1 MRDDDDLPGRI
12 GNAAIY
18 GRIAS
23 VDLKAGRVTVGAGDL
38 ETHSI
43 RFFTG
48 GAGGTRV
55 WSRPKVGEQVLLL
68 SPDGDMAGAI
78 ALRGVTSDAFPP
90 IGDEDREVVQFED
103 GAIVA
108 YDPAAHAMTVRLPAG
123 SFVEIEADDI
133 YLRGNLHVSGFV
145 SAERRI
151 TSNERVEARD
161 DVTAG
166 TVSLQKHVHLGVQPG
181 GGLSQAP
188 RP

>member
-1 MRDDDDLPGRI
+1 MRDDDDLSGRI
-12 GNAAIY
+12 GNAAMY

-38 ETHSI
+38 ETHPI

-55 WSRPKVGEQVLLL
+55 WSRPKVDEQVLLL

-78 ALRGVTSDAFPP
+78 ALRGVTSDAFPQ
-90 IGDEDREVVQFED
+90 IGDEDREIIQFED

-108 YDPAAHAMTVRLPAG
+108 YDPAAHAMEIVLPGAATVKIVAAG
-123 SFVEIEADDI
+123 GVELDSD
-133 YLRGNLHVSGFV
+133 V
-145 SAERRI
+145 RI
-151 TSNERVEARD
+151 TGKLEVDGEIHAKA

-181 GGLSQAP
+181 GGVSQAP